1 MPREQLQE
9 RLAEWPNYQELN
21 GAQRARLVE
30 RIDEVRQSAQKQALE
45 VAKEFQLQVGPGQE
59 EDFVRMY
66 WMERVQIDQALRQEL
81 FTKRKKL
88 EGESEERIFRKFP
101 KAIKN

>member
-1 MPREQLQE
+1 
-9 RLAEWPNYQELN
+9 
-21 GAQRARLVE
+21 
-30 RIDEVRQSAQKQALE
+30 
-45 VAKEFQLQVGPGQE
+45 
-59 EDFVRMY
+59 MY